1 MRLRMKGNCLGI
13 AFGVCCFAVLLACA
27 ASNKEHEPNDSFSN
41 ANKVVIGR
49 IVKGYM
55 DSPSDRDMYHIRL
68 DEDANL
74 DLRLSGARGVNLSLK
89 IWRMKNNIPHL
100 IKWIDDNRKSSP
112 EQFVNC
118 AAGPG
123 DWYFEI
129 TQSERDK
136 QIENRED
143 AYEFLVIE
151 RKAVSEEAE
160 PNETKDNANPIAPG
174 AQISGFFS
182 PACNRMNNDREYLHR
197 EEDWFVFKAN
207 ASPDS
212 PVVVGI
218 EVTGVNGVN
227 SVLTLRDDDG
237 TIIAQSDSGGDG
249 APETLRDIGL
259 KNPGRYYI
267 VVASKNYAANH
278 DQPYRLSLTAH
289 SHDPGMETESNDD
302 VFDANLILYNVIA
315 GRINTPDDR
324 DCFRYHVEKP
334 GLFRVELRPADGLD
348 AFMSIH
354 VEGGASPL
362 DINLSGAGGREV
374 YPNYYAASDFTIEIR
389 CKGQDRSKNGEY
401 VLTVTPLSIP
411 TAYER
416 EPNDEIAKANPFD
429 TSSMTGYI
437 SHKRDKDYFLIV
449 RDGQS
454 KERFDVRGVKG
465 GRMKVS
471 ITDPLGYVIKSVD
484 TKGDR
489 KVSFTEMIDK
499 KGYLVVEAIAE
510 EFDHPYIINMRR
522 TQ

>member
-1 MRLRMKGNCLGI
+1 MLRLKGDFLGI
-13 AFGVCCFAVLLACA
+13 AFGACCFAVLFACA
-27 ASNKEHEPNDSFSN
+27 GSNKEHEPNNSFSN

-55 DSPSDRDMYHIRL
+55 DSPSDRDLYHIRL

-89 IWRMKNNIPHL
+89 IWRMKNNTPQL

-112 EQFVNC
+112 EQFVNL

-129 TQSERDK
+129 MQSERDK

-143 AYEFLVIE
+143 AYEFLVVE

-160 PNETKDNANPIAPG
+160 PNDTKDNANPVPPR

-197 EEDWFVFKAN
+197 EEDWFVFEAD
-207 ASPDS
+207 ASPDA
-212 PVVVGI
+212 PFVIGI
-218 EVTGVNGVN
+218 DVSGVSGVN
-227 SVLTLRDDDG
+227 SVLALRDDDG

-249 APETLRDIGL
+249 EPESLRDIGL
-259 KNPGRYYI
+259 KKSGRYYI
-267 VVASKNYAANH
+267 VIASKNYAANQ
-278 DQPYRLSLTAH
+278 DQPYSLSLTAH
-289 SHDPGMETESNDD
+289 AHDPGMETESNDD
-302 VFDANLILYNVIA
+302 LYNANLILNNVIA
-315 GRINTPDDR
+315 GRINTTADHDF
-324 DCFRYHVEKP
+324 FRYRVDNP
-334 GLFRVELRPADGLD
+334 GLFRVELRPTDDLD

-354 VEGGASPL
+354 GEGGASPL
-362 DINLSGAGGREV
+362 DINLGGAGGREV
-374 YPNYYAASDFTIEIR
+374 YPDYYAASDFTIEIS
-389 CKGQDRSKNGEY
+389 CKGKDRSKKGEY

-411 TAYER
+411 GAYER
-416 EPNDEIAKANPFD
+416 EPNDEIAKANTFD
-429 TSSMTGYI
+429 TSSMTGYL
-437 SHKRDKDYFLIV
+437 SHKRDKDFFLIM
-449 RDGQS
+449 REGRS

-465 GRMKVS
+465 GRMTVS

-484 TKGDR
+484 AKGDR
-489 KVSFTEMIDK
+489 KISFTEMIDK
-499 KGYLVVEAIAE
+499 KGYLVVEAISE